1 MKTKLTIFDL
11 DGTLFNTSEVNFMSY
26 SRAAK
31 ESGFTFDV
39 DISQFHEISNG
50 KDFKSFLPQLIPGI
64 SEKEMQNIHQ
74 AKQGYYKNYLQY
86 AIKNEHLFSV
96 ISALVSTHVIALVT
110 TASIQNV
117 RDILNYFEVN
127 DYFDLILSQEDVT
140 FKKPSPE
147 GFLKAIELAKVSIND
162 VLIFEDSDVGIEA
175 AKSSGAKFVRV
186 YGYN

>member
-1 MKTKLTIFDL
+1 MFFAGACADWQNCRARSHVRVAGGPGCCPDL
-11 DGTLFNTSEVNFMSY
+11 SPY
-26 SRAAK
+26 HR
-31 ESGFTFDV
+31 
-39 DISQFHEISNG
+39 
-50 KDFKSFLPQLIPGI
+50 
-64 SEKEMQNIHQ
+64 
-74 AKQGYYKNYLQY
+74 
-86 AIKNEHLFSV
+86 
-96 ISALVSTHVIALVT
+96 
-110 TASIQNV
+110 SIQNV

-175 AKSSGAKFVRV
+175 AKLSGAKFVRV